1 MSNIFPDIWLKQMK
15 VEREGDLKELKLE
28 GDYYLKT
35 KNEGCLRVINF
46 NLICQEFSN
55 WIELQHNLEKSVTT

>member
-28 GDYYLKT
+28 GDYYLK
-35 KNEGCLRVINF
+35 KKMKGA
-46 NLICQEFSN
+46 
-55 WIELQHNLEKSVTT
+55 